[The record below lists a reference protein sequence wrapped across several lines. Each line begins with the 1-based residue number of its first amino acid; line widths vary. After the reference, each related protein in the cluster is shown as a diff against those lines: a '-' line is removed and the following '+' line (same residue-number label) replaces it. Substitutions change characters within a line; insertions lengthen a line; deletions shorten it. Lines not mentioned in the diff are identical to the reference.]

1 MHHLDEMPCAVLAD
15 PVAARRAVL
24 DLRADGLE
32 NGLHIRPRGRG
43 AAGHHA
49 GALERPFLA
58 SGYAGSDVEL
68 ALGFHIRGSAD
79 GIGEVG
85 VASVDENISVA
96 QQRQELFNHIVHG
109 LSRFDHHKHLA
120 RLFQIV
126 NQFFETVA
134 ADDVFPGGSAVYKFV
149 HFFRRAVEHGHGEAL
164 RLHVHDQVFTHNG
177 KADETNICFFHLC
190 TLAFPL

>member
-1 MHHLDEMPCAVLAD
+1 MG
-15 PVAARRAVL
+15 VAA
-24 DLRADGLE
+24 
-32 NGLHIRPRGRG
+32 
-43 AAGHHA
+43 
-49 GALERPFLA
+49 
-58 SGYAGSDVEL
+58 
-68 ALGFHIRGSAD
+68 
-79 GIGEVG
+79 
-85 VASVDENISVA
+85 VDQNISVA

-134 ADDVFPGGSAVYKFV
+134 ADDIFSGGSAVYKFV

>member
-1 MHHLDEMPCAVLAD
+1 MG
-15 PVAARRAVL
+15 VAA
-24 DLRADGLE
+24 
-32 NGLHIRPRGRG
+32 
-43 AAGHHA
+43 
-49 GALERPFLA
+49 
-58 SGYAGSDVEL
+58 
-68 ALGFHIRGSAD
+68 
-79 GIGEVG
+79 
-85 VASVDENISVA
+85 VDQNISVA

-134 ADDVFPGGSAVYKFV
+134 ADDIFSGGSAVYEFV

-164 RLHVHDQVFTHNG
+164 RLHVHDQIFAHDG
-177 KADETNICFFHLC
+177 KADQTNICFFHLC